1 MTLWW
6 KHKTQFSGFFSQKKV
21 RDLHENAC
29 AISCTRISAYSPPM
43 FKVTEQSQSFFDDI
57 VRFLVFD
64 VYYESDTAA
73 VMLVLWIVKALGQG
87 IAKVVHLCPC
97 SEDKFSIQFTSGDV
111 LKLGV
116 FWPNCVSERIVLDFY
131 SRGIAIRKFRR
142 DPFNSWGDVI
152 GLSSR

>member
-43 FKVTEQSQSFFDDI
+43 FKVTEQSQPFFNYI

-64 VYYESDTAA
+64 LYYESNTTA
-73 VMLVLWIVKALGQG
+73 VMLVLGIVQALGQG
-87 IAKVVHLCPC
+87 IAKVIHLCPC
-97 SEDKFSIQFTSGDV
+97 SEDKINIRFIGRSP
-111 LKLGV
+111 LELG
-116 FWPNCVSERIVLDFY
+116 CS
-131 SRGIAIRKFRR
+131 
-142 DPFNSWGDVI
+142 
-152 GLSSR
+152 